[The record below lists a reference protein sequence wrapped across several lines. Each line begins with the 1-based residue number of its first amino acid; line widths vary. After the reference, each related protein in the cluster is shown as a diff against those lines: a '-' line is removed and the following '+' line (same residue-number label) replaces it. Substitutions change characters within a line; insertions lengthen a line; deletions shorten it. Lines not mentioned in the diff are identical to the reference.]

1 MASEPQSKVQ
11 LRTVPFNTIV
21 LDEQAWGDPSE
32 EPVELGLL
40 AVPRGANFR
49 IELLRV
55 GYMAQLAVAG
65 TTATVDIEF
74 QDSLLTG
81 PALVTAAKRFDLT
94 NVVTDRVFDADTA
107 VEQEVANVLGTFVA
121 DLQAGPSL
129 PTYTISSLTIDR
141 VLDVNSTSDAELADV
156 LGTLI
161 GDVLTGSLPYYS
173 ILDAAG
179 AFTNFDRSTDI
190 SGPPANAEFAD
201 ILATLIVDLRPRT
214 DLVATV
220 NLANALIQD
229 YNAIWSGRQILEAG
243 DSVNAEFTI
252 DNITTGGE
260 GYSMMIEYRVIH
272 HSGG

>member
-1 MASEPQSKVQ
+1 MSSEPQSKVQ

-21 LDEQAWGDPSE
+21 LDEQAWGDPGE

-55 GYMAQLAVAG
+55 GYMAEVAVVG

-74 QDSLLTG
+74 QNSVLTG
-81 PALVTAAKRFDLT
+81 PALVTAAKRFDLV
-94 NVVTDRVFDADTA
+94 NVEPDRVFDADTA

-121 DLQAGPSL
+121 DLQAGPSY
-129 PTYTISSLTIDR
+129 PAYTITNLTVDR
-141 VLDVNSTSDAELADV
+141 TLDVNSTSDAELADV

-161 GDVLTGSLPYYS
+161 NDVVAGSLPYYS
-173 ILDAAG
+173 ILDGGG
-179 AFTNFDRSTDI
+179 AFSNFDRSTDI

-214 DLVATV
+214 NLVASV
-220 NLANALIQD
+220 NLESALIQD
-229 YNAIWSGRQILEAG
+229 YNSIWSGRQILESG

-260 GYSMMIEYRVIH
+260 GYSMLIEYRVLQ
-272 HSGG
+272 HSR